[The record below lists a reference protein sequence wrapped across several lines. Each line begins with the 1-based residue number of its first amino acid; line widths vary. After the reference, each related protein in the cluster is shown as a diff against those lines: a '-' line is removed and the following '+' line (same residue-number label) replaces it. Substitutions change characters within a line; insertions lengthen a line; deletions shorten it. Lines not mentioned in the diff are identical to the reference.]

1 MVIFGATGDLTKR
14 KLLPALAR
22 LKAME
27 LLPKTFNIVGLA
39 TRDLTDETYRE
50 YAKEAIEEHSR
61 TTVDKAALTWL
72 LGNTHYVS
80 SSFEDLSGYKRLSKI
95 LNDIDK
101 DRTEE
106 SSRLFYMATPPSF
119 FPVIIDK
126 LAESGLSNHAKGTE
140 SAAKII
146 IEKPFGRDIVSA
158 RTLND
163 LALKHF
169 DEEQVYRIDHYLGK
183 ETVQNILFFRF
194 ANGIYEPI
202 WNRRYVDH
210 IQITAAEAIGV
221 QNRGKYF
228 EEAGI
233 LRDMV
238 QNHLLQLLTLVA
250 MEPPINMDSESIKS
264 KKVDLLNSIRLVNPK
279 EVGLNT
285 VRGQYGAGTKPRIP
299 MYREENGVA
308 SNSEV
313 ETFVAL
319 KVLVDNWR
327 WSGVPFYLR
336 TGKRLKRDLTEI
348 AIHFKNV
355 PLCLFTETM
364 TGCPDGNVLTLK
376 IQPDEGIAFTFNVK
390 RPGSANHM
398 EAVEMDFS
406 YKEAFATELPE
417 AYERLLIDCMLGD
430 STLFPH
436 KAGIE
441 ASWKFITNILD
452 GWSIEAP
459 PKFPNYAS
467 GTWGPAGAGALL
479 ARDARVWRNP

>member
-1 MVIFGATGDLTKR
+1 MD
-14 KLLPALAR
+14 
-22 LKAME
+22 
-27 LLPKTFNIVGLA
+27 
-39 TRDLTDETYRE
+39 
-50 YAKEAIEEHSR
+50 
-61 TTVDKAALTWL
+61 
-72 LGNTHYVS
+72 
-80 SSFEDLSGYKRLSKI
+80 GYKRLSK
-95 LNDIDK
+95 LLDDIDK
-101 DRTEE
+101 ERPEE
-106 SSRLFYMATPPSF
+106 SSRLFYMATQPSF
-119 FPVIIDK
+119 FSVIIAK
-126 LAESGLSNHAKGTE
+126 LAESGLSNHAKETP

-279 EVGLNT
+279 EIGLNT
-285 VRGQYGAGTKPRIP
+285 VRGQYGAGTNPRAP
-299 MYREENGVA
+299 MYREEDGVA

-336 TGKRLKRDLTEI
+336 TGKRLKRNLTEI
-348 AIHFKNV
+348 AIYFKNV

-364 TGCPDGNVLTLK
+364 TGCPDGNILTLK

-417 AYERLLIDCMLGD
+417 AYERLLIDCMLSD
-430 STLFPH
+430 STLFPQ

-441 ASWKFITNILD
+441 ASWKFITNILE

>member
-22 LKAME
+22 LKALG
-27 LLPKTFNIVGLA
+27 LLPESFNIVGLA
-39 TRDLTDETYRE
+39 TRELTDEAYRT
-50 YAKEAIEEHSR
+50 YAKDAIEEHSR
-61 TTVDKAALTWL
+61 TAVDKAALAGL
-72 LGNTHYVS
+72 LEKTHFIS
-80 SSFEDLSGYKRLSKI
+80 SSFEDLGGYKRLSK
-95 LNDIDK
+95 LLANIDK
-101 DRTEE
+101 ECPGG
-106 SSRLFYMATPPSF
+106 SSNLFYMATQPSF

-126 LAESGLSNHAKGTE
+126 LAESGLSGRAKGTE
-140 SAAKII
+140 HAAKII
-146 IEKPFGRDIVSA
+146 IEKPFGRDIDSA
-158 RTLND
+158 RALND

-183 ETVQNILFFRF
+183 ETVQNILYFRF

-210 IQITAAEAIGV
+210 IQITAAETIGV

-250 MEPPINMDSESIKS
+250 MEPPISMDSESIRS
-264 KKVDLLNSIRLVNPK
+264 KKIDLLDSIRLVNPK
-279 EVGLNT
+279 EVGRNT
-285 VRGQYGAGTKPRIP
+285 VRGQYDAGVKPKSN
-299 MYREENGVA
+299 MYREEDGVA
-308 SNSEV
+308 KLSEV

-319 KVLVDNWR
+319 KVQIDNWR

-336 TGKRLKRDLTEI
+336 TGKRLRKNLTEI
-348 AIHFKNV
+348 AIHFKSV

-376 IQPDEGIAFTFNVK
+376 IQPDEGIAFRFNVK

-406 YKEAFATELPE
+406 YKEAFAPDLPE

-441 ASWKFITNILD
+441 ASWKFITNILE
-452 GWSIEAP
+452 GWDAQP
-459 PKFPNYAS
+459 TPNFPNYTS
-467 GTWGPAGAGALL
+467 GTWGPSESGALL

>member
-22 LKAME
+22 LKALK
-27 LLPKTFNIVGLA
+27 LLPESFNIVGLA
-39 TRDLTDETYRE
+39 TRKLTDETYRT
-50 YAKEAIEEHSR
+50 YALDAIEEHSR
-61 TTVDKAALTWL
+61 TTVDKAVLTGL
-72 LGNTHYVS
+72 LKNMHFIS
-80 SSFEDLSGYKRLSKI
+80 SSFEDLNGYKRLSK
-95 LNDIDK
+95 LLAEIDK
-101 DRTEE
+101 ECPGG
-106 SSRLFYMATPPSF
+106 SSTLFYMATQPSF

-126 LAESGLSNHAKGTE
+126 LAESGLSSHAKDTE
-140 SAAKII
+140 HAAKII
-146 IEKPFGRDIVSA
+146 IEKPFGRDIDSA
-158 RTLND
+158 RALND

-183 ETVQNILFFRF
+183 ETVQNILYFRF

-210 IQITAAEAIGV
+210 IQITAAETIGV

-250 MEPPINMDSESIKS
+250 MEPPINMDSDSIRS
-264 KKVDLLNSIRLVNPK
+264 KKIDLLDSIRLVNPK

-285 VRGQYGAGTKPRIP
+285 VRGQYGAGIKPKSS
-299 MYREENGVA
+299 MYREEGGVA
-308 SNSEV
+308 KNSEV

-319 KVLVDNWR
+319 KVQIDNWR

-336 TGKRLKRDLTEI
+336 TGKRLRKNLTEI
-348 AIHFKNV
+348 AIHFKSV

-376 IQPDEGIAFTFNVK
+376 IQPDEGIAFRFNVK

-398 EAVEMDFS
+398 EAVDMDFS
-406 YKEAFATELPE
+406 YKEAFAPKLPE

-441 ASWKFITNILD
+441 ASWKFITNILE
-452 GWSIEAP
+452 GWSIQP
-459 PKFPNYAS
+459 TPNFPNYTS
-467 GTWGPAGAGALL
+467 GTWGPSESGALL